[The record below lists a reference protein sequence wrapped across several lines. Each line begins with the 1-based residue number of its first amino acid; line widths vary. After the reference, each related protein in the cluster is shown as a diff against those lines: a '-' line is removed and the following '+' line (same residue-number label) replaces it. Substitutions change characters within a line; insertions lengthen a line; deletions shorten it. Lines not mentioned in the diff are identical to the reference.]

1 MKCEIIRDLLPSYI
15 DGLTSA
21 ESNELIEEHL
31 KECAECQKILAEMK
45 TDINSEKTKEETDIR
60 PFLKIKKDTFRKIV
74 IAVFV
79 TVCVCALGIE
89 LYEQWYYGGKSIRSD
104 QAQISIEEEYGIQS
118 LRFFPVEENKI
129 FDIGYTDN
137 EEVNG
142 KMPLFTLTVVER
154 NQAAYLEIPT
164 MNEYPYYFVDEDTVV
179 DLFSV
184 PNEQQYDDD
193 DFIAIQFDDGV
204 KTIKLSDIRDNNI
217 DGLK

>member
-31 KECAECQKILAEMK
+31 KECMECQDILKEMK
-45 TDINSEKTKEETDIR
+45 TDINSEKRQEETDIR
-60 PFLKIKKDTFRKIV
+60 PFLKIKKDTIRKIA
-74 IAVFV
+74 IAVIV

-104 QAQISIEEEYGIQS
+104 QAKISIEEEYGIQS

-184 PNEQQYDDD
+184 PNEQQYDED
-193 DFIAIQFDDGV
+193 DFIAIEFDDGV
-204 KTIKLSDIRDNNI
+204 KTIRLADIRDNNI
-217 DGLK
+217 AGLK

>member
-15 DGLTSA
+15 DGLTSK
-21 ESNELIEEHL
+21 ESNDFIEEHMAECIECQEML
-31 KECAECQKILAEMK
+31 KEMRM
-45 TDINSEKTKEETDIR
+45 DINSERIKEETDIR
-60 PFLKIKKDTFRKIV
+60 PFLKIKKDTFRKIM
-74 IAVFV
+74 IAVLV

-104 QAQISIEEEYGIQS
+104 QAKISIEEEHGIKS
-118 LRFFPVEENKI
+118 LHFMPVEENKI

-137 EEVNG
+137 EEING
-142 KMPLFTLTVVER
+142 KMPLFTLGVVER

-179 DLFSV
+179 DLFSI
-184 PNEQQYDDD
+184 PNEQQYDEN

-204 KTIKLSDIRDNNI
+204 KTIRLADIRDHNI
-217 DGLK
+217 MGLK

>member
-21 ESNELIEEHL
+21 ESNELIEKHL
-31 KECAECQKILAEMK
+31 KECAECQEMLEEMK
-45 TDINSEKTKEETDIR
+45 TDINAEKTKEETDIW
-60 PFLKIKKDTFRKIV
+60 PFLKIKKDTIRKIV

-79 TVCVCALGIE
+79 TVCVCAFGID

-104 QAQISIEEEYGIQS
+104 QAKISIEEEHGIKS

-129 FDIGYTDN
+129 FDIGFTDN
-137 EEVNG
+137 VEIDG
-142 KMPLFTLTVVER
+142 KVPLFTLTVVER

-179 DLFSV
+179 DLFAV
-184 PNEQQYDDD
+184 PNEQQYDED
-193 DFIAIQFDDGV
+193 DFIAIMFDDGV
-204 KTIKLSDIRDNNI
+204 KTIRLADIRDNNI
-217 DGLK
+217 SGLK